1 MASKNRF
8 RTKTHQTAKKLSA
21 TVSKTGKV
29 CANADHDVW
38 RGCEPDGTTGKR
50 DCRLGRLQHQT
61 RVHPSSEATSRSVR
75 AWFLAYDFT
84 VRKFNKMPGHHA
96 YDLTVKPTGATRIQD
111 EAEAFRRIAEALE
124 SAGLK
129 FARDELALTRAGNL
143 VRICFLGR
151 LADVPE
157 SAGWFDVPNP
167 ETQTRL

>member
-1 MASKNRF
+1 MPTMTYGEGVNLTEQLADATTDCDDFSVKDVID
-8 RTKTHQTAKKLSA
+8 LSP
-21 TVSKTGKV
+21 
-29 CANADHDVW
+29 
-38 RGCEPDGTTGKR
+38 EP
-50 DCRLGRLQHQT
+50 
-61 RVHPSSEATSRSVR
+61 TSRSVR

-84 VRKFNKMPGHHA
+84 VSKFNKMPGHHT
-96 YDLTVKPTGATRIQD
+96 YDLTVKPAGPRRIQD

-129 FARDELALTRAGNL
+129 FAKDELALTRAGNL

-167 ETQTRL
+167 EARSRL

>member
-1 MASKNRF
+1 MPTMTYGEGVNLTEQQPDA
-8 RTKTHQTAKKLSA
+8 TADWDDFSVK
-21 TVSKTGKV
+21 
-29 CANADHDVW
+29 DVIDL
-38 RGCEPDGTTGKR
+38 P
-50 DCRLGRLQHQT
+50 
-61 RVHPSSEATSRSVR
+61 SEATSRSVR

-96 YDLTVKPTGATRIQD
+96 YDLTVKPTGATRIPD

-129 FARDELALTRAGNL
+129 FAKDELALTRAGNL

-157 SAGWFDVPNP
+157 SAGWFDVPTP

>member
-1 MASKNRF
+1 MPCQAYGEGVNL
-8 RTKTHQTAKKLSA
+8 TEQQASA
-21 TVSKTGKV
+21 T
-29 CANADHDVW
+29 ADWDDFSVKDVIDLSP
-38 RGCEPDGTTGKR
+38 EP
-50 DCRLGRLQHQT
+50 
-61 RVHPSSEATSRSVR
+61 TSRAVR
-75 AWFLAYDFT
+75 SWLLAYYFT

-129 FARDELALTRAGNL
+129 FAKDELALTRAGKL

-157 SAGWFDVPNP
+157 SAGWFDVPSP